1 MNHAKSWV
9 GRHFQPGK
17 KEMCANIVRHIFS
30 EAGIPPGEAKRPS
43 DAGLLPQ
50 GAPPGPGYA
59 NSLAGSEVG
68 EKVPP
73 GARQPGDITM
83 FMNTYGNY
91 KEGVITHIGIV
102 NSNNEFVHR
111 PTMAKPVAR
120 DSRNWGRIA
129 EIRHPRRW
137 PPPRPPHSRPRSSSR
152 TARPVPSG
160 EATP

>member
-1 MNHAKSWV
+1 
-9 GRHFQPGK
+9 
-17 KEMCANIVRHIFS
+17 
-30 EAGIPPGEAKRPS
+30 
-43 DAGLLPQ
+43 
-50 GAPPGPGYA
+50 
-59 NSLAGSEVG
+59 
-68 EKVPP
+68 
-73 GARQPGDITM
+73 M